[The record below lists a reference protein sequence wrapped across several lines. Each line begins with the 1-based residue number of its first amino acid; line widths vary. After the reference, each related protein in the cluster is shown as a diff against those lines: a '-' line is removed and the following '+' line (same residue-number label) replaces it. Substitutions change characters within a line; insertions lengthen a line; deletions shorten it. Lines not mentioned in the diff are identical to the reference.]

1 MKTSI
6 NNLGKILLYKIY
18 LKQGNSKDMKTNRK
32 IELAL
37 NVTKIDR
44 SRDIFY
50 MRWPLYI
57 Y

>member
-44 SRDIFY
+44 SRDIIY